1 MARRKRSAKLNT
13 ATMPV
18 TIGTVRPKTRYE
30 LDTERQARHTRAK
43 LQIALLLIF
52 MAALVAA
59 RALGLRP

>member
-1 MARRKRSAKLNT
+1 MARRKQSAKLNT

-18 TIGTVRPKTRYE
+18 TIGTVRRKTRYE
-30 LDTERQARHTRAK
+30 LDAERHARHTRAK